1 MTAELAIFV
10 PVVGQPSEIFLKRHV
25 EGLAPG
31 RTVVVARRA
40 SPMGTATWATSTP
53 VLWLDP
59 LLDEWGGAKEREAV
73 RDFLLLHDVRAALLE
88 FLDIWLPFL
97 PLLRERQAV
106 TVAHGH
112 GYDVSMR
119 LRDDEWRQ
127 AYRSYDDV
135 DALVVPSAHNAS
147 KLADIGL
154 PADRIHVVPCGVE
167 LPSENTVRPTD
178 DVLRVLMVGRMVA
191 KKNPLATLRACA
203 IASAAGAR
211 IDLTAI
217 GDGPL
222 WEEFKA
228 MARRANFP
236 VRMTGRVT
244 NADVLAAMREADI
257 FGQHSVVDPA
267 TGDEEGL
274 PVAILEAM
282 AHGLPVISTRHA
294 GIPEAVVDG
303 VTGYL
308 VEEGDV
314 QAMADGIM
322 RLAADSG
329 LRQQMATAARGRVAD
344 RFQLV
349 QELRSLRRLL
359 RMSTAA

>member
-10 PVVGQPSEIFLKRHV
+10 PVVGQASEIFLKRHV
-25 EGLAPG
+25 EGLASG
-31 RTVVVARRA
+31 STVLVARRA
-40 SPMGTATWATSTP
+40 APEETATWTASVP

-59 LLDEWGGAKEREAV
+59 LMDEWGGAKERQAV
-73 RDFLLLHDVRAALLE
+73 RDFLLLHNVRAVLLE

-97 PLLRERQAV
+97 PSLRERQVV

-119 LRDDEWRQ
+119 LRDDEWRR
-127 AYRSYDDV
+127 AYRVYDDI
-135 DALVVPSAHNAS
+135 DALVVPSAHSAS
-147 KLADIGL
+147 RLSDAGL
-154 PADRIHVVPCGVE
+154 SADRIHVVPYGVE
-167 LPSENTVRPTD
+167 LPSETTVRPTD

-203 IASAAGAR
+203 IACAAGAR
-211 IDLTAI
+211 IDLDAI

-228 MARRANFP
+228 TASRANLP
-236 VRMTGRVT
+236 VRMPGRAT
-244 NADVLAAMREADI
+244 SADVLAAMRAADI
-257 FGQHSVVDPA
+257 FCQHSVVDPA

-282 AHGLPVISTRHA
+282 AHGLPVVSTRHA

-308 VEEGDV
+308 VEEGEV

-322 RLAADSG
+322 RLAADAA
-329 LRQQMATAARGRVAD
+329 LRQQMATAACERVAD
-344 RFQLV
+344 RFQLR
-349 QELRSLRRLL
+349 QEMHSLRRLL
-359 RMSTAA
+359 RLSTAA